1 MKHEGPDLAGL
12 LHRLAECPA
21 EFLQAGTGEKG
32 SDAIAIVC
40 DQMRAMTPT
49 EPPELSP
56 ALVEIRAGSASGMK
70 VLAVACWLLH
80 DPWFLGRPELA
91 PGMWSLLASP
101 KLTKLASLVKPDAFV
116 NDPDRREELTR
127 LCLQLLGL
135 RPRGESAA
143 VAADRLTSLDSVERD
158 RVLRGTAA
166 AERRAR
172 EVRAAMA
179 AAKAQESASRY
190 GE

>member
-12 LHRLAECPA
+12 LHRLAGCPA
-21 EFLQAGTGEKG
+21 EFLQAGTSEKG
-32 SDAIAIVC
+32 CDALAIIC
-40 DQMRAMTPT
+40 DQMRAMAPA

-56 ALVEIRAGSASGMK
+56 MLAEVRTGSAARLT
-70 VLAVACWLLH
+70 VVAIACWLLH
-80 DPWFLGRPELA
+80 DSWFLDRPELA
-91 PGMWSLLASP
+91 PAMWNLLASS
-101 KLTKLASLVKPDAFV
+101 KLTKLATLVKPEAFV